1 MAEPSGQSVRCPRCV
16 VLEGQVEVL
25 TRKVQQLEARVKE
38 LEAMLL
44 EATRAAKRQAAPF
57 ARKRPKDKPRKP
69 GRPKGHAP
77 AHRAAP
83 SPAAITETIET
94 PLSNTCPD
102 CGAALED
109 HQTHEQTVSDLPKVE
124 PVVTRYVSHSG
135 YCSHCKKRV
144 RSKHPDQPSTA
155 GGAARHQIGPHA
167 LALSADLKHRLG
179 LSYQKSVELFRASFG
194 LRLSAGALA
203 RAGQRLA
210 HLADRTYQSLITIMR
225 HSSTACGDET
235 GWRIGGRPAWLWVF
249 TNKLVTVFTIREGRG
264 GDVIADV
271 LGHDFGG
278 VLSSDCCPSY
288 DPIAAGDKQKCL
300 GHIIKDL
307 ATLEAVKTGA
317 AVRFPR
323 AALGVLR
330 DAIALKRRGESMSP
344 HGYAVACGRIEA
356 RTDRLLCGNYT
367 DPANRRLANRMI
379 KHRPHL
385 YTFLYVDDV
394 EPTNNA
400 AERAIRP
407 AVIARKLSAGNRS
420 PTGAQTHSILASLA
434 ATARQHGTTLVDA
447 VRDLLRHRDPNYVTP
462 LLFNA
467 AIK

>member
-1 MAEPSGQSVRCPRCV
+1 MAEPSRQSVPCPRCV
-16 VLEGQVEVL
+16 LLERRIEE
-25 TRKVQQLEARVKE
+25 LEARVRQ

-57 ARKRPKDKPRKP
+57 SRNKPKAKPRKP

-83 SPAAITETIET
+83 PPEVITQTIET
-94 PLSNTCPD
+94 PLSNACPD
-102 CGAALED
+102 CGAVLED

-124 PVVTRYVSHSG
+124 PVVTKYISHSG
-135 YCSHCKKRV
+135 WCPCCRRRV
-144 RSKHPDQPSTA
+144 RAKHPDQPSTA
-155 GGAARHQIGPHA
+155 GGAARHQIGPNA

-179 LSYQKSVELFRASFG
+179 LSYQKTAELFQSHFG
-194 LRLSAGALA
+194 LTICAGALA
-203 RAGQRLA
+203 RAGQRIA
-210 HLADRTYQSLITIMR
+210 HLAGRTYQALVTIMR
-225 HSSTACGDET
+225 YAPVACGDET

-249 TNKLVTVFTIREGRG
+249 TNQLATVFTIREGRG

-271 LGHDFGG
+271 LGRDFNG

-288 DPIAAGDKQKCL
+288 DPIAAADKQKCL

-307 ATLEAVKTGA
+307 STLESIKTRG

-323 AALGVLR
+323 EALGVLR
-330 DAIALKRRGESMSP
+330 NAIDLKRRAGGMSA
-344 HGYAVACGRIEA
+344 HGYAVARGRIEA
-356 RTDRLLCGNYT
+356 RTDRLLRRHFT
-367 DPANRRLANRMI
+367 DPDNRRLANRMI
-379 KHRPHL
+379 KHRAHL
-385 YTFLYVDDV
+385 YTFLYVEEV

-434 ATARQHGTTLVDA
+434 ATARQHGATLVDA
-447 VRDLLRHRDPNYVTP
+447 VQDLLRRRDPNYVTP

-467 AIK
+467 ASK